1 MYKKMDDMDLLID
14 NHHIDGNYSI
24 EDISRESVIFIELI
38 HGIVHE
44 LSNSLTSAMAA
55 TEVLQEEMIKLRK
68 GFSDNHI
75 DIKLVNHIEKIFT
88 LYKTTTVKNQNIL
101 NYLLKIEFKMLRDQ
115 CYKINSPHPKFDLL
129 QNLISLNMKSNEKID
144 LIVKILRNLV
154 NIDEDMEL
162 IDVNEVINTSIFL
175 LQDELKNK
183 YVIKK
188 DFSKVPLINFSF
200 RQLNYIIICI
210 LLKTLEIM
218 NFGELS
224 LKTFETDKEVYIIVQ
239 LSGGEITLKK
249 IEEIIAQKDSK
260 IDICS
265 VNKLLKN
272 KGGTL
277 TIKKLNEKRSLNL
290 EKELVADIEFK
301 IKLNKANAVSFKLNK
316 SVDSNNKNENEF
328 QDFKPSLSYE
338 VKKEKNQSKNILI
351 VDDNLETLVS
361 LFLTLKKEDFGNKI
375 IIAKTAEAA
384 LEQLQ
389 KINFNIIIS
398 DYKLPGMSGIDFLS
412 HVKDNYPNSTRILLT
427 AFLTNSVKK
436 EAKNKA
442 SVKTIIEKPWNK
454 DNLIKLINE

>member
-1 MYKKMDDMDLLID
+1 MYKKMDYMDSLID
-14 NHHIDGNYSI
+14 NQHVDGNYST
-24 EDISRESVIFIELI
+24 EDLSRESIIFTELI

-44 LSNSLTSAMAA
+44 LNNSLTYAMAA

-75 DIKLVNHIEKIFT
+75 NIILVNHIEKIFT

-115 CYKINSPHPKFDLL
+115 CYKINSPYPKFDLL

-162 IDVNEVINTSIFL
+162 INVNEVINTSIFL
-175 LQDELKNK
+175 LQDELKDK

-218 NFGELS
+218 NFGELF
-224 LKTFETDKEVYIIVQ
+224 LKTFETDEEVYIIVQ
-239 LSGGEITLKK
+239 LSGGEIILKK

-265 VNKLLKN
+265 VNKLLKS

-290 EKELVADIEFK
+290 EKELTADIEFK
-301 IKLNKANAVSFKLNK
+301 IKLNKANAASFKLNK

-328 QDFKPSLSYE
+328 QDFKPNLSYE
-338 VKKEKNQSKNILI
+338 VKKEKNQSKKYSNC
-351 VDDNLETLVS
+351 
-361 LFLTLKKEDFGNKI
+361 
-375 IIAKTAEAA
+375 
-384 LEQLQ
+384 
-389 KINFNIIIS
+389 
-398 DYKLPGMSGIDFLS
+398 
-412 HVKDNYPNSTRILLT
+412 
-427 AFLTNSVKK
+427 
-436 EAKNKA
+436 
-442 SVKTIIEKPWNK
+442 
-454 DNLIKLINE
+454 

>member
-1 MYKKMDDMDLLID
+1 
-14 NHHIDGNYSI
+14 
-24 EDISRESVIFIELI
+24 
-38 HGIVHE
+38 
-44 LSNSLTSAMAA
+44 
-55 TEVLQEEMIKLRK
+55 
-68 GFSDNHI
+68 
-75 DIKLVNHIEKIFT
+75 
-88 LYKTTTVKNQNIL
+88 
-101 NYLLKIEFKMLRDQ
+101 
-115 CYKINSPHPKFDLL
+115 
-129 QNLISLNMKSNEKID
+129 
-144 LIVKILRNLV
+144 
-154 NIDEDMEL
+154 
-162 IDVNEVINTSIFL
+162 
-175 LQDELKNK
+175 
-183 YVIKK
+183 
-188 DFSKVPLINFSF
+188 
-200 RQLNYIIICI
+200 
-210 LLKTLEIM
+210 M

-398 DYKLPGMSGIDFLS
+398 DYKLPGMNGIDF
-412 HVKDNYPNSTRILLT
+412 
-427 AFLTNSVKK
+427 
-436 EAKNKA
+436 
-442 SVKTIIEKPWNK
+442 
-454 DNLIKLINE
+454 